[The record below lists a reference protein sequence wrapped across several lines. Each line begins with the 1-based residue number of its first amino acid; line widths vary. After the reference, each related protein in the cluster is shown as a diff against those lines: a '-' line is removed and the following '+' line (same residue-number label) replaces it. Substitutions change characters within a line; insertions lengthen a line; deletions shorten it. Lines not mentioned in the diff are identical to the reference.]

1 MPEGPLARKLKI
13 KPGMRAVIVNPPDG
27 FMGELGQLPEGV
39 EISHRLQGSF
49 DWVQIFV
56 KDKAEFDALAPKAI
70 QSLKPVSLLWICFP
84 KGSSKI
90 QTDLTRDKG
99 WEGLRKA
106 DLKFITLVSL
116 NEVWSAF
123 SLRPFKPGEV
133 HGRLPWFR

>member
-1 MPEGPLARKLKI
+1 MPESPLARKLKI
-13 KPGMRAVIVNPPDG
+13 KPGTRAVIVNPPDG
-27 FMGELGQLPEGV
+27 FLRELGQLPDGV
-39 EISHRLQGSF
+39 EVSHRFQGSF

-99 WEGLRKA
+99 WEGLRTA

>member
-1 MPEGPLARKLKI
+1 MPEGALARKLKI
-13 KPGMRAVIVNPPDG
+13 KPGMRAAIVNPPEG
-27 FMGELGQLPEGV
+27 FMQEFGQLPDGV
-39 EISHRLQGSF
+39 KIGHILQGSF

-56 KDKAEFDALAPKAI
+56 KDKTEFDKLAPKAI
-70 QSLKPVSLLWICFP
+70 QSLKPISLLWICFP

-99 WEGLRKA
+99 WEELRKA

-123 SLRPFKPGEV
+123 SLRPFKPGEERS
-133 HGRLPWFR
+133 RLPWFR